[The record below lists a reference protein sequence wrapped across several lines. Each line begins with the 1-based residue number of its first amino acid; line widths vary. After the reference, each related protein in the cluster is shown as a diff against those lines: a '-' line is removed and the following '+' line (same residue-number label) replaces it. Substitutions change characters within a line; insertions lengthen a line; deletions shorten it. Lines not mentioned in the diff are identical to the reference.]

1 MIQFASEVFRLQFDG
16 HGTVTATV
24 ATTHCDRAMLLLQL
38 DRLLIE
44 RQVDP
49 HFQPIV
55 SMCDDC
61 LFGYEILGRSR
72 LFGLEM
78 PTKIF
83 EVAAMFD
90 LEPDV
95 SELFRSVGLSLGSRL
110 AGLPNLFVNTHPSE
124 LGTPQ
129 LLESMTRLRDLH
141 PDVPLT
147 LEIHEAAVT
156 SPAEIGALRGKL
168 RDLNVGL
175 AYDDFGAGQSRLLE
189 LIEIPPDFI
198 KFDMGFIRNIDTAP
212 DSRRH
217 LLQSLVNMV
226 RSLGIAS
233 LAEGVETAS
242 EAAVCREL
250 GFDFAQG
257 FHFGRPQAAEHYDS
271 ASRSAG
277 RDDLG
282 GELMTTSVPSKWAPQ
297 SNGVLAAILAS
308 DTFVPQAPTSIAE
321 TGLSATYLEG
331 SICKQVAV
339 SGAASGSQVARQ
351 LGLSLRILQPLFDTL
366 RTRQVLV
373 HAGSTPL
380 GDYVYRLTD
389 QGRAVT
395 HSIQQACAYV
405 GPAPVPLADYVISCD
420 AQSIRGESPR
430 RGDLERAFS
439 TISASAALIDA
450 LGPAINSGAGLFL
463 HGARATANRPWPSA

>member
-1 MIQFASEVFRLQFDG
+1 MPALSISSDEKTRAPATWILVGKASVGGILQRIPITTLPFQIGRKQGGSLCLPVVHVSKQHAEIFEQGGSLRLRDLGSTNGTYVNGKRVEREVRLADGDMLQFASEVFRLQFDG

-24 ATTHCDRAMLLLQL
+24 ATAHCDRAMLLLQL
-38 DRLLIE
+38 DRLLVE
-44 RQVDP
+44 RQVEP

-110 AGLPNLFVNTHPSE
+110 AGIPNLFVNTHPTE
-124 LGTPQ
+124 LGTPDLIASMGQ
-129 LLESMTRLRDLH
+129 LRELY

-156 SPAEIGALRGKL
+156 SPAEIGELRAKL

-212 DSRRH
+212 TSRRN
-217 LLQSLVNMV
+217 LLQSLVRMV
-226 RSLGIAS
+226 QSLGIAS
-233 LAEGVETAS
+233 LAEGVETAG
-242 EAAVCREL
+242 EAQVCHEL
-250 GFDFAQG
+250 AFDFAQG
-257 FHFGRPQAAEHYDS
+257 YFFGRPQAISQFGATP
-271 ASRSAG
+271 ASTGG
-277 RDDLG
+277 R
-282 GELMTTSVPSKWAPQ
+282 
-297 SNGVLAAILAS
+297 
-308 DTFVPQAPTSIAE
+308 PTE
-321 TGLSATYLEG
+321 E
-331 SICKQVAV
+331 
-339 SGAASGSQVARQ
+339 
-351 LGLSLRILQPLFDTL
+351 
-366 RTRQVLV
+366 RT
-373 HAGSTPL
+373 
-380 GDYVYRLTD
+380 
-389 QGRAVT
+389 
-395 HSIQQACAYV
+395 
-405 GPAPVPLADYVISCD
+405 
-420 AQSIRGESPR
+420 
-430 RGDLERAFS
+430 
-439 TISASAALIDA
+439 
-450 LGPAINSGAGLFL
+450 
-463 HGARATANRPWPSA
+463 